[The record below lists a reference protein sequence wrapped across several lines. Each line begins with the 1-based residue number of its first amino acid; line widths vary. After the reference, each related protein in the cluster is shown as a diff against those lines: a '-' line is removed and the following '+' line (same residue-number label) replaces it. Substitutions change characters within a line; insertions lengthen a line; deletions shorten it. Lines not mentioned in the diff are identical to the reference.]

1 MNKLLQNVVENG
13 TGDKAKLQ
21 NKHVAGKTGTT
32 ENWYDLTFVGMTE
45 DFVSGVWIGYTE
57 RQSLPESLESDQIWY
72 NIIGEYADQ
81 LDTGASYPSN
91 DDVVEGYV
99 CAKTGKIAGSNCKKL
114 GVGYWKSTNA
124 PVCDGN
130 HYTAPAVTTPSNN
143 NHTTNNSNSSESS
156 ESSSNT
162 DHSSQGNGGN
172 ENNSNSSGGD
182 TSQSSGG
189 DSGGGNAGG
198 DSGGDS
204 GGASSG
210 GDSGGESSE

>member
-72 NIIGEYADQ
+72 NIIGEYADK

-99 CAKTGKIAGSNCKKL
+99 CAKTGKIAGPNCKKL

-143 NHTTNNSNSSESS
+143 NHTTNSSSDESS

-162 DHSSQGNGGN
+162 DHSSQGNGGH
-172 ENNSNSSGGD
+172 ENSNSSGGD

-198 DSGGDS
+198 DSGG
-204 GGASSG
+204 ASSG

>member
-72 NIIGEYADQ
+72 NIIGEYADK

-91 DDVVEGYV
+91 DDVIEGYV
-99 CAKTGKIAGSNCKKL
+99 CAKTGKIAGPNCKKL

-130 HYTAPAVTTPSNN
+130 HYTAPAVTTPSNS
-143 NHTTNNSNSSESS
+143 HTTNSSSDESS

-162 DHSSQGNGGN
+162 DHSSQGNGGH
-172 ENNSNSSGGD
+172 ENSNSSGGD

-189 DSGGGNAGG
+189 DSGGG

-204 GGASSG
+204 SGDASG

>member
-1 MNKLLQNVVENG
+1 
-13 TGDKAKLQ
+13 
-21 NKHVAGKTGTT
+21 
-32 ENWYDLTFVGMTE
+32 MTE

-99 CAKTGKIAGSNCKKL
+99 CAKTGKIAGPNCKKL

-143 NHTTNNSNSSESS
+143 NHTTNNNSSSDESS
-156 ESSSNT
+156 DSSSNT

-189 DSGGGNAGG
+189 DSGGGNTGG
-198 DSGGDS
+198 DSGGE
-204 GGASSG
+204 ASG
-210 GDSGGESSE
+210 GDSGGEASE